1 MPAGRTS
8 LVTLALVTAALPTT
22 LASQATPTTVV
33 VHVVAHDAKLIGSA
47 VGGAHVTITN
57 AETGEVL
64 AQGLHS
70 GGTGDTRQIMV
81 EPRIRDSLVFTTD
94 GAAAFRAT
102 IPLSQPTL
110 VEVRAHGPL
119 AYPEAAATAVT
130 TVLLFPGQDV
140 AGDGIVMDLH
150 GYIVEI
156 TSPASQ
162 ASPRTAKA
170 GQRITVQ
177 ARVRMLC
184 SCPTGEGELWRAGT
198 VLARFRQGDRVTDA
212 VPLAYTGGGSL
223 YAGELRVPQAGSWL
237 LEVTAADPARANF
250 GIGRTALII
259 RP

>member
-1 MPAGRTS
+1 MYRGALPILA
-8 LVTLALVTAALPTT
+8 VTLALPGVADTLP
-22 LASQATPTTVV
+22 AQATETTVV

-64 AQGLHS
+64 AQGLHT
-70 GGTGDTRQIMV
+70 GGTGDTRRIMV
-81 EPRIRDSLVFTTD
+81 EPRTRDSLVFTTD
-94 GAAAFRAT
+94 GAAGFRAT
-102 IPLSQPTL
+102 IPLSDPTL
-110 VEVRAHGPL
+110 VEVRAYGPL
-119 AYPEAAATAVT
+119 AYPEAAATAAT
-130 TVLLFPGQDV
+130 TVLLIPGQDI
-140 AGDGIVMDLH
+140 AGDGIVLDLH

-156 TSPASQ
+156 TSPAGPGM
-162 ASPRTAKA
+162 ARA

-212 VPLAYTGGGSL
+212 VPLTYTGGGSL

-237 LEVTAADPARANF
+237 LEVTATDPARANF
-250 GIGRTALII
+250 GMGRAALIAQ
-259 RP
+259 P